1 MDVVPPSSDRVWDA
15 RAAILTRER
24 LERESAAATI
34 AAQHADGELIRLHSG
49 RYVRTGDAGGFIED
63 RHLRTIA
70 AVHSRR
76 QASAA
81 PFSHASAA
89 VLWGLPLFRHVP
101 EAVHVSDAR
110 HNGVVR
116 HARGVARHEVSVPDD
131 DIVVIGGIPCTSLER
146 TVFDVARTLPLASA
160 VAVADAALR
169 LVAWD
174 PEDRVYDQGAAST
187 WATAMEERIA
197 RARGARG
204 IRQARWI
211 MAFAD
216 GRAQLPGESMSRLLL
231 HDLGFASPR
240 LQVRLAD
247 SSHLYFVDFGLDD
260 AKAWGEFDGE
270 GKYTDAQFRGE
281 RTPWEVVRAEKER
294 EDWIRATTHRP
305 LVRWGMQ
312 HLASPV
318 TLGRRL
324 AEFGIRPPR

>member
-1 MDVVPPSSDRVWDA
+1 MDAVPQSLERLWEA

-24 LERESAAATI
+24 LERESDFTHIPARVAA
-34 AAQHADGELIRLHSG
+34 GELIRLHSG
-49 RYVRTGDAGGFIED
+49 RYARADDTGGFVED
-63 RHLRTIA
+63 RHLRAIA

-76 QASAA
+76 QTSDA

-89 VLWGLPLFRHVP
+89 VLWGLPLFRYIP
-101 EAVHVSDAR
+101 DAVHVSDSR

-116 HARGVARHEVSVPDD
+116 QARGVARHEISVTDD
-131 DIVVIGGIPCTSLER
+131 DIVVIGGITFTSLER
-146 TVFDVARTLPLASA
+146 TVFDVSRSLPLAGA
-160 VAVADAALR
+160 LAVADAALR

-174 PEDRVYDQGAAST
+174 PDDRVYNEGAASA
-187 WATAMEERIA
+187 WAAGMDERII
-197 RARGARG
+197 RARGGRG

-211 MAFAD
+211 NAFAD
-216 GRAQLPGESMSRLLL
+216 GRAQLPGESVSRLLL
-231 HDLGFASPR
+231 HDLGFANPR

-247 SSHLYFVDFGLDD
+247 SSHLYFVDFGLDE

-270 GKYTDAQFRGE
+270 GKYTDARWRGE
-281 RTPWEVVRAEKER
+281 RTPWEVVREEKER

-324 AEFGIRPPR
+324 AAFGIRPSR